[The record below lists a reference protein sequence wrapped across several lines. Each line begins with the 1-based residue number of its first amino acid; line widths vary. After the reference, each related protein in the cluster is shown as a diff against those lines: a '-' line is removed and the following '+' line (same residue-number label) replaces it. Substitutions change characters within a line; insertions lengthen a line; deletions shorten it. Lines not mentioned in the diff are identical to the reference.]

1 MKQSERNIQRTL
13 PLDISLKIA
22 SSLKVRNN
30 IQFLLFCNHNGFF
43 FFSFILNVKID
54 ILIFFKKC
62 FEGIGSVFIG

>member
-13 PLDISLKIA
+13 PLDIALKIA
-22 SSLKVRNN
+22 SSLQVRNN

-43 FFSFILNVKID
+43 FSFVLNVKID
-54 ILIFFKKC
+54 IFIFFLKC